1 MLEPIR
7 GTRILGALGFS
18 PTERPA
24 PLVPLPLRRHTPFHH
39 LPEPALLMRFS
50 HLLAAAFATTAVADV
65 ARAQWQALSSP
76 TDVELRGLSVVSPTV
91 VWASGQ
97 RGTVVHTRDGGA
109 HWKRDTIPGA
119 ATLDL
124 RAIAATSDSVAHAIS
139 IGDSSRVYRTTDGGR
154 TWSLRW
160 SATRKGTFLDAI
172 RFWDA
177 RNGIAMSDPVDGK
190 LLVLV
195 TGDGGESWQEIP
207 AGRLPAALPGE
218 GGFAAS
224 GTCLTVYGT
233 SHVWI
238 ATGGAASARVYHSP
252 DRGRTWKVHDTPL
265 RAGVPSAGVFS
276 VAFRDSLHGV
286 IAGGDYEKPTLR
298 GRNLAVTSDGGAT
311 WTLTDS
317 ASTPAGY
324 RSAVAFVPGTRTNA
338 LLAVGLTGTDVSID
352 GGATWASVDSTAYN
366 SVAFVSPSA
375 GWAVGP
381 RGRIAR
387 WSGAIPAASRGA
399 TPAGARQR
407 R

>member
-1 MLEPIR
+1 
-7 GTRILGALGFS
+7 
-18 PTERPA
+18 
-24 PLVPLPLRRHTPFHH
+24 
-39 LPEPALLMRFS
+39 MRFS
-50 HLLAAAFATTAVADV
+50 HLLAAALATTAVTDV
-65 ARAQWQALSSP
+65 ASAQWRTQSSP

-97 RGTVVHTRDGGA
+97 RGTVVHTRDGGTN
-109 HWKRDTIPGA
+109 WTRDTIPGA
-119 ATLDL
+119 AALDL
-124 RAIAATSDSVAHAIS
+124 RAIAATSETTAHAIS

-190 LLVLV
+190 LLLLV
-195 TGDGGESWQEIP
+195 TADGGDSWQEIP
-207 AGRLPAALPGE
+207 AERLPPALPGE

-224 GTCLTVYGT
+224 GTCLTVFGT

-238 ATGGAASARVYHSP
+238 ATGGAAAARVYHSP
-252 DRGRTWKVHDTPL
+252 DRGRTWTVHDTPL

-317 ASTPAGY
+317 VSTPAGY
-324 RSAVAFVPGTRTNA
+324 RSAVAFVPGTRANT
-338 LLAVGLTGTDVSID
+338 LVAVGLTGTDVSVD
-352 GGATWASVDSTAYN
+352 GGATWTSVDSTAYN
-366 SVAFVSPSA
+366 GVAFASPSA
-375 GWAVGP
+375 GWAIGP

-387 WSGAIPAASRGA
+387 WNGAIPDAPRGTSR
-399 TPAGARQR
+399 AGARPR